1 MDNYTELP
9 HNQLILNT
17 GGTHTGI
24 IFCPFDDTCPS
35 DYTAEQV
42 CSNHASAPH
51 RAPISSGGSG
61 WIARPDTGGTSLSK
75 EAAPI
80 GEPWIMLFFAGLF
93 AIWQM
98 IHRRRILSTILL
110 ALLTAAPLSAGI
122 TALSFSPA
130 TVGKATTIVPTV
142 ASVPEG
148 RVALCWNLYHD
159 AACEHEVTG
168 TTFHR
173 ASKTTKNAV
182 WFEAPATEGTYYIQC
197 AIHTGSVC
205 GGLLES
211 SYVYPLHV
219 YPADAD
225 IVLER
230 EAQAS
235 ASLVDITDDDT
246 KQAYGA
252 MRFSRTALN
261 NEALS
266 EYERYNYFISFP
278 FDVQMA
284 DIYGIGE
291 VGIDWRILYYDGKGR
306 AEEGFFAERTD
317 NWVMI
322 DDTDSVLHAGQGYLL
337 QLNAIQMAT
346 DNEAIWTDGADIA
359 TLYFP
364 ALSAINSIG
373 TTNVILPE
381 LGSAYACTINLS
393 ASLGDEGDRRT
404 KDSYWRCIGVPSFTS
419 PSGIDNMPYLY
430 TWNKNDNS
438 LSVVSSAGFA
448 FEPMQAYLI
457 QNGDAI
463 TWQDVTKPA
472 SIVAQHQE
480 ASFEE
485 IPIELMHN
493 EALCDRTFVRI
504 TDETRVTNGFDFGR
518 DLIKELNADKANI
531 YTMVGYER
539 LAANCLPTSEQTILV
554 PVGVQIEEE
563 GIYTFALPERA
574 YHSSVMLL
582 DSETNIRTNL
592 SQTDYSVTL
601 ASGQHDARFALELS
615 LSQDSPTSI
624 EREHSSL
631 SSKMHKVLLNGHIY
645 ILHHDKLYSIFGQI
659 IH

>member
-17 GGTHTGI
+17 GKTHTGI

-35 DYTAEQV
+35 EYTAEQV
-42 CSNHASAPH
+42 CPSHTSAPH
-51 RAPISSGGSG
+51 RAPISSGGGS
-61 WIARPDTGGTSLSK
+61 WVARPDTGRTGLSK
-75 EAAPI
+75 EVPI

-93 AIWQM
+93 ALWQ
-98 IHRRRILSTILL
+98 ILNHRRALSFILL
-110 ALLTAAPLSAGI
+110 ALLITAPLNAGI

-130 TVGKATTIVPTV
+130 TVGAPTTIVPTV
-142 ASVPEG
+142 TSVPEG
-148 RVALCWNLYHD
+148 RVAICWRMYHD

-168 TTFHR
+168 MTFHS
-173 ASKTTKNAV
+173 ASRTAKNAV
-182 WFEAPATEGTYYIQC
+182 WLEAPATAGTYYIQC

-211 SYVYPLHV
+211 SYVCPLHV

-225 IVLER
+225 LVLER

-278 FDVQMA
+278 FDVKMA
-284 DIYGIGE
+284 DIYGIGT
-291 VGIDWRILYYDGKGR
+291 VGTDWRILYYDGKGR

-337 QLNAIQMAT
+337 QLNATQMAE
-346 DNEAIWTDGADIA
+346 DNDAIWMDGADIA

-364 ALSAINSIG
+364 ARGTISSIR
-373 TTNVILPE
+373 TSDVTLPE

-438 LSVVSSAGFA
+438 LNVVSSKGFA
-448 FEPMQAYLI
+448 FEPTQAYLV

-463 TWQDVTKPA
+463 TWRNVNKPV
-472 SIVAQHQE
+472 SIVARQQE
-480 ASFEE
+480 SSFEE
-485 IPIELMHN
+485 IPLELLHSEN
-493 EALCDRTFVRI
+493 LCDRTFVRL
-504 TDETRVTNGFDFGR
+504 TDDTRVTNAFDFGR
-518 DLIKELNADKANI
+518 DLIKELNAGKANI
-531 YTMVGYER
+531 YTMIGYER
-539 LAANCLPTSEQTILV
+539 LAANCLPTNEQTVHV
-554 PVGVQIEEE
+554 PVGVQIEED
-563 GIYTFALPERA
+563 GTYTFAMTEGS
-574 YHSSVMLL
+574 H
-582 DSETNIRTNL
+582 NISIVLVDNDVNTRTNL
-592 SQTDYSVTL
+592 CQTGYSIAL
-601 ASGQHDARFALELS
+601 AAGRYDARFALEIGTG
-615 LSQDSPTSI
+615 QDATTAI
-624 EREHSSL
+624 ERIRQEPKAKSQ
-631 SSKMHKVLLNGHIY
+631 KVLINGQFR
-645 ILHHDKLYSIFGQI
+645 ILFNDKVYSFFGQE

>member
-17 GGTHTGI
+17 GETHTGI

-35 DYTAEQV
+35 DYTAEQI
-42 CSNHASAPH
+42 CTSHTPTPH
-51 RAPISSGGSG
+51 RVPISSGGSG
-61 WIARPDTGGTSLSK
+61 WVARPDTGGTSLSK

-80 GEPWIMLFFAGLF
+80 GEPWLMLFFASLF
-93 AIWQM
+93 ALRHM
-98 IHRRRILSTILL
+98 AHHRKILFSILL
-110 ALLTAAPLSAGI
+110 ILLIAAPLSAGI

-130 TVGKATTIVPTV
+130 TVGAPTTIVPTV
-142 ASVPEG
+142 TSVPEG

-168 TTFHR
+168 TTFHS
-173 ASKTTKNAV
+173 ASRTAKNAV
-182 WFEAPATEGTYYIQC
+182 WLEAPATAGTYYIQC

-205 GGLLES
+205 GGSLKS
-211 SYVYPLHV
+211 AYVFPWHV
-219 YPADAD
+219 YPSNADL
-225 IVLER
+225 VLER
-230 EAQAS
+230 EAQTA
-235 ASLVDITDDDT
+235 ASLVAITDDDT

-261 NEALS
+261 NDALS
-266 EYERYNYFISFP
+266 PYERYNYFISFP

-284 DIYGIGE
+284 DIYGIGT
-291 VGIDWRILYYDGKGR
+291 VGTDWRILYYDGKGR

-337 QLNAIQMAT
+337 QLNALQMAA
-346 DNEAIWTDGADIA
+346 DNDAIWTDGADIA

-364 ALSAINSIG
+364 ALSTISSIE
-373 TTNVILPE
+373 TTDVTLPT
-381 LGSAYACTINLS
+381 LSSAYACTIDLS
-393 ASLGDEGDRRT
+393 ASLGDKGDRRA

-438 LSVVSSAGFA
+438 LTVVSSAGFA

-463 TWQDVTKPA
+463 TWRNVNKPA
-472 SIVAQHQE
+472 SIVARQQE
-480 ASFEE
+480 SSFEE
-485 IPIELMHN
+485 ITLELQHDTT
-493 EALCDRTFVRI
+493 LCDRTFVRL
-504 TDETRVTNGFDFGR
+504 TDETRVTNAFDFGR
-518 DLIKELNADKANI
+518 DLIKELNAGKANV

-539 LAANCLPTSEQTILV
+539 LAANCLPTSEQAMLV
-554 PVGVQIEEE
+554 PVGVRIEED
-563 GIYTFALPERA
+563 GTYTFAMSKGSHDL
-574 YHSSVMLL
+574 
-582 DSETNIRTNL
+582 NIVLIDNVSNTRTNL
-592 SQTDYSVTL
+592 CQTDYSVAL
-601 ASGQHDARFALELS
+601 VSGQYDARFALEIGTG
-615 LSQDSPTSI
+615 QDSPTAI
-624 EREHSSL
+624 ERIRQETKAKSQKFL
-631 SSKMHKVLLNGHIY
+631 FNGQFF
-645 ILHHDKLYSIFGQI
+645 ILFNDKLYSIFGQE

>member
-17 GGTHTGI
+17 GETHTGI

-35 DYTAEQV
+35 DYTAEQI
-42 CSNHASAPH
+42 CTSHTPTPH

-61 WIARPDTGGTSLSK
+61 WVARPDTGGTSLSK
-75 EAAPI
+75 ETPI
-80 GEPWIMLFFAGLF
+80 GEPWLMLFFASLF
-93 AIWQM
+93 ALRQM
-98 IHRRRILSTILL
+98 AHHRKILFSILL
-110 ALLTAAPLSAGI
+110 ALLVAIPMSAGI

-130 TVGKATTIVPTV
+130 TVGTPTTIVPTV
-142 ASVPEG
+142 TSVPEG

-168 TTFHR
+168 TTFHS
-173 ASKTTKNAV
+173 ASRTAKNAV
-182 WFEAPATEGTYYIQC
+182 WLEAPASAGTYYIQC

-211 SYVYPLHV
+211 AYVFPWHV
-219 YPADAD
+219 YPSNADL
-225 IVLER
+225 VLER
-230 EAQAS
+230 EAQTA
-235 ASLVDITDDDT
+235 ASLVAITDDDT

-261 NEALS
+261 NDALS
-266 EYERYNYFISFP
+266 PYERYNYFISFP
-278 FDVQMA
+278 FDVRMA
-284 DIYGIGE
+284 DIYGIGT
-291 VGIDWRILYYDGKGR
+291 VGTDWRILYYDGKGR

-337 QLNAIQMAT
+337 QLNALQMAA
-346 DNEAIWTDGADIA
+346 DNDAIWTDGADIA

-364 ALSAINSIG
+364 ALSIISSIE
-373 TTNVILPE
+373 TTDVTLPT
-381 LGSAYACTINLS
+381 LSSAYACTIDLS
-393 ASLGDEGDRRT
+393 VSLGDKGDRRA

-438 LSVVSSAGFA
+438 LTVVSSAGFA

-463 TWQDVTKPA
+463 TWRNVNKPA
-472 SIVAQHQE
+472 SIVARQQE
-480 ASFEE
+480 SSFEE
-485 IPIELMHN
+485 ISVEIQRDDIF
-493 EALCDRTFVRI
+493 CDRTFVRL
-504 TDETRVTNGFDFGR
+504 TDETRVTNAFDFGR
-518 DLIKELNADKANI
+518 DLIKELNAGKANV

-539 LAANCLPTSEQTILV
+539 LAANCLPTSEQTMLV
-554 PVGVQIEEE
+554 PVGVRIEED
-563 GIYTFALPERA
+563 GTYTFAMPKGSHDLSIA
-574 YHSSVMLL
+574 LIDNVSN
-582 DSETNIRTNL
+582 TRTNL
-592 SQTDYSVTL
+592 CQTDYSVAL
-601 ASGQHDARFALELS
+601 AAGQYDARFALEIGTG
-615 LSQDSPTSI
+615 QDSPTEI
-624 EREHSSL
+624 ERIRQETKAKSQKFLFNGQFFIL
-631 SSKMHKVLLNGHIY
+631 SN
-645 ILHHDKLYSIFGQI
+645 DKLYSILGQE